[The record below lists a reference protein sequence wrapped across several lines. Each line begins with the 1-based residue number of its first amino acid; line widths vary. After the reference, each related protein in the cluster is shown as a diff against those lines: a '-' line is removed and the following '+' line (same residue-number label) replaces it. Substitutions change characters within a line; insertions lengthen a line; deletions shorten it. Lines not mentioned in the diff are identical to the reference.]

1 MRHYQFDDEV
11 YPVRATERLNRFRQV
26 TPVQPAIAVDIFGG
40 EQRAHHG
47 SLAPWVD
54 RDVAPAR
61 KLQNHLRIAGGAG
74 KRHISGNGGDANDLQ
89 FFRRT
94 EGEKYGESIVLTGIG
109 VDEDFTGRH
118 ASGPLFEIGDSC
130 CIACA
135 LTSVQL
141 TEIVSELG
149 KRQ

>member
-1 MRHYQFDDEV
+1 M
-11 YPVRATERLNRFRQV
+11 
-26 TPVQPAIAVDIFGG
+26 DIFGG
-40 EQRAHHG
+40 EQWAHHW
-47 SLAPWVD
+47 SLASWVNGN
-54 RDVAPAR
+54 VAPAR

-74 KRHISGNGGDANDLQ
+74 KRHISGNRGEADDLQ

-130 CIACA
+130 RIACA
-135 LTSVQL
+135 VTSVQL
-141 TEIVSELG
+141 TEIVSDLG
-149 KRQ
+149 TRQ